1 MVNRHPVTEPFW
13 HPLEGSGMKLFLFMH
28 LLRIATTLGDQI
40 WGVMLTSTFG
50 RGPCTYLGFLKGFL
64 WEYPTKNQHQAALLW
79 LVQRWYLQEMKT
91 DGIEIDIGIMNGV
104 MSACHLLSFFWSLFL
119 NGWKSVVVS
128 IERIEI
134 FDFFSMLTTWCDR
147 SRRNSTFNSGQ
158 EAHQWGHLQLGA
170 PILGILGNA
179 IRNNG
184 RLGGCGFQGSEISAS
199 WSNCLMSRGLTPR
212 KTRVWCQVTGGNR
225 GCPTCALLTA

>member
-134 FDFFSMLTTWCDR
+134 FDFFRCWRLDVTGHDETQR
-147 SRRNSTFNSGQ
+147 STQVKRRINGVICS
-158 EAHQWGHLQLGA
+158 WGHPFWGFWEMPSETTVDWVDVGSKEARYPPRGA
-170 PILGILGNA
+170 IA
-179 IRNNG
+179 
-184 RLGGCGFQGSEISAS
+184 
-199 WSNCLMSRGLTPR
+199 
-212 KTRVWCQVTGGNR
+212 WCPV
-225 GCPTCALLTA
+225 A

>member
-28 LLRIATTLGDQI
+28 LLRIATRLGDQI

-119 NGWKSVVVS
+119 NGWKSVVVFFPKKYVYWTN
-128 IERIEI
+128 RDLWFF
-134 FDFFSMLTTWCDR
+134 FDVDDLMWPVTTKLNVQLR
-147 SRRNSTFNSGQ
+147 SRGASMGSFAAGGTHSGDSGKCHPKQ
-158 EAHQWGHLQLGA
+158 
-170 PILGILGNA
+170 
-179 IRNNG
+179 R
-184 RLGGCGFQGSEISAS
+184 
-199 WSNCLMSRGLTPR
+199 
-212 KTRVWCQVTGGNR
+212 
-225 GCPTCALLTA
+225 